1 MKYKKVN
8 RYLVIALFVSTIHA
22 TASVCPSVC
31 LSVTLVICVR
41 KAERIELSLFSEEKP
56 LSVYPTL
63 CYTVACVSPNVR
75 QLSLVTLIQT
85 TDVDNS
91 VRPSQVV
98 DDAERPTLLRA
109 LDLAVAD
116 RDDNYDN
123 FTDSR
128 YEISRIRSQLK
139 NIFKWYGASRGFSAR
154 ADNLVILGCSFIFY
168 YFYQVCG
175 YCFVS
180 SRPVNTISIGRM

>member
-1 MKYKKVN
+1 M
-8 RYLVIALFVSTIHA
+8 STIHA

-139 NIFKWYGASRGFSAR
+139 NIFK
-154 ADNLVILGCSFIFY
+154 
-168 YFYQVCG
+168 
-175 YCFVS
+175 
-180 SRPVNTISIGRM
+180 